1 MGDKKLSVEHTLNW
15 LNCVSLTL
23 VYDQFHNILRLFD
36 VLPIFPF
43 STSET
48 IATYKH
54 GIYELPNDLR
64 LRILGNWEMS
74 RKCLNSIEC

>member
-15 LNCVSLTL
+15 LNCVSLSL

-43 STSET
+43 STS
-48 IATYKH
+48 
-54 GIYELPNDLR
+54 GRMRDIYL
-64 LRILGNWEMS
+64 
-74 RKCLNSIEC
+74 